1 MCNVRSVQTAV
12 VSLITPNCSQSNK
25 WHTTGSRSA
34 ASDTVARGSLEIVSV
49 ASVGSSSSTGWLQ
62 GCLCT
67 LVLRHRHLAWEIGRT
82 VFADLFVQS
91 ILQRRTVQFEE
102 DGSEVMWWDQSVLN
116 TTAATFIQVKGYVAA
131 AVDSQQ
137 QSRAWAASEG
147 CLVADSPN

>member
-1 MCNVRSVQTAV
+1 
-12 VSLITPNCSQSNK
+12 
-25 WHTTGSRSA
+25 
-34 ASDTVARGSLEIVSV
+34 
-49 ASVGSSSSTGWLQ
+49 
-62 GCLCT
+62 
-67 LVLRHRHLAWEIGRT
+67 VLRHRHLAWEIGRT

-91 ILQRRTVQFEE
+91 ILQRRTIQFEE

-131 AVDSQQ
+131 AAYSQQ